1 MGGNRP
7 KQGELQKD
15 AHPLRIIFGR
25 NFEGARV
32 AAGMSQQDV
41 ERLGGVSQ
49 PFLSSVERG
58 MTSIN
63 LDNAARLADI
73 VGVPLWQLLI
83 PRDG

>member
-7 KQGELQKD
+7 KEGDSRREV
-15 AHPLRIIFGR
+15 HPLRIAFGR
-25 NFEGARV
+25 NLEQARL
-32 AAGMSQQDV
+32 AAGLSQQDI

-49 PFLSSVERG
+49 PFLSNVERG
-58 MTSIN
+58 LTSIN

>member
-7 KQGELQKD
+7 KQGSTQREE
-15 AHPLRIIFGR
+15 HPLRIAFGR
-25 NFEGARV
+25 NLEHARLE
-32 AAGMSQQDV
+32 AGLSQQDV
-41 ERLGGVSQ
+41 ERMGGVSQ
-49 PFLSSVERG
+49 PFLSNVERG
-58 MTSIN
+58 LTSIN